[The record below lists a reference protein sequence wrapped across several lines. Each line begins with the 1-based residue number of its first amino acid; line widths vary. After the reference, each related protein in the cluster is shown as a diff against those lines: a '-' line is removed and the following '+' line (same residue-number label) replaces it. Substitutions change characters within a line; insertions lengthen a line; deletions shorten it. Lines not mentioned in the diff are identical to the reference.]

1 MRAHILRFVWL
12 LGCGSC
18 LLGWSS
24 RATAQPTSNAPSN
37 APPPPPSG
45 PGGRTP
51 SIDVPPPVSDAP
63 PAVVTFPPAEVTEPP
78 GGAPPA
84 PPASPPPSVAAPI
97 AGSAQAPG
105 PGGAANVPAAIPLT
119 MDEIPVSSASTRVTL
134 NLFGDTAFSIDS
146 VTPRK
151 PAFILGPLDLLLW
164 GQFANLSASAELA
177 IEPLRDGTV
186 GLDLE
191 RSFIRWHTERFFID
205 AGRTHSEIGYWNN
218 AFHHGRWLQMPVE
231 RPRAVVFEDE
241 GGILPVHWVG
251 ATAHFLAITGAEQL
265 ELIAALGNGRGNIVD
280 DIHAK
285 DDTNGFKSIL
295 FKVDL
300 RGVGAEDLHLGL
312 SGIFD
317 HIAAASAA
325 LRPAL
330 PDQAINE
337 AIGNAYLAYRGTD
350 FTGIAEAYEIV
361 HSVPGQSWNTLDAF
375 ALLAYRLGAVTPYV
389 LGEIRRGDIA
399 SDPFF
404 FPGTVATGEEPIL
417 GRTVETT
424 AGLRWDLDAW
434 SAVKV
439 EYRGTFYKDGGSRID
454 RGMVDWSFGL

>member
-1 MRAHILRFVWL
+1 MV
-12 LGCGSC
+12 
-18 LLGWSS
+18 
-24 RATAQPTSNAPSN
+24 
-37 APPPPPSG
+37 
-45 PGGRTP
+45 
-51 SIDVPPPVSDAP
+51 DVPPPVSDAP
-63 PAVVTFPPAEVTEPP
+63 PPVVTFPPAEVTESPSV
-78 GGAPPA
+78 APPA
-84 PPASPPPSVAAPI
+84 PPAPATPSVATPI
-97 AGSAQAPG
+97 APAASASG
-105 PGGAANVPAAIPLT
+105 PGGSGAASGPGALPLT

-151 PAFILGPLDLLLW
+151 PAFILGPLDLLFW

-231 RPRAVVFEDE
+231 RPRAVLFEDE

-300 RGVGAEDLHLGL
+300 RGVGAEDLHLGV

-317 HIAAASAA
+317 HIAAAPVA

-350 FTGIAEAYEIV
+350 FTGIGEAYEIV
-361 HSVPGQSWNTLDAF
+361 HSVPGQSWHTLDAF
-375 ALLAYRLGAVTPYV
+375 ALLAYRLGVVTPYV
-389 LGEIRRGDIA
+389 LGEIRQGDIA

-404 FPGTVATGEEPIL
+404 FPGTMAIPEEPIL
-417 GRTVETT
+417 GRIVETT
-424 AGLRWDLDAW
+424 AGLRWDLNAW

-439 EYRGTFYKDGGSRID
+439 EYRGTSPKDGGSRVD
-454 RGMVDWSFGL
+454 RGIVDWSFGL